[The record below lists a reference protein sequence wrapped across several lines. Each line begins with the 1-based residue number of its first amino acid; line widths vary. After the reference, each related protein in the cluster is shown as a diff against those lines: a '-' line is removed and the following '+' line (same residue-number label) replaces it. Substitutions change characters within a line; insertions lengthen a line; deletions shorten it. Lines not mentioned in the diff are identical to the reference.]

1 MKCTNCDLCHIAGSL
16 FRLEFVGASLLAHL
30 SVTRESSGAGTVPNP
45 INLSTRLNL
54 FMHSA
59 IAFMRIHSGRSVGNA
74 YVEAWRRFSF
84 SIGDGPVPIAGLKII
99 PGTTRKDWGG
109 R

>member
-1 MKCTNCDLCHIAGSL
+1 
-16 FRLEFVGASLLAHL
+16 LAHL